1 MKAAVIREFG
11 PPYVFHIEDMPT
23 PEIKE
28 DQVLVKVH
36 ASSVNPIDWKTRKG
50 NLRFILGSAFPIIL
64 GYDVSGEVM
73 EIGKRVKKFKK
84 GDLVYSRLDRKFGG
98 AYAEYAVGSESTFAL
113 KPEKLSHEEA
123 ASIPLAALTAL
134 QGLRDLGKMKEG
146 DKVLLIGAASGVG
159 HFAVQIVNIL
169 GGESWAVSSL
179 RHQKLVEIL
188 KPAHFIDYTREN
200 YKQIDEQFDIVFD
213 IVGTETFLT
222 CRHLL
227 KSKGTYITTLP
238 RPKILIHRAI
248 TMFVTQ
254 KKVKTF
260 LMKPYGADL
269 ELLNS
274 WIEEGKFHAH
284 IDRVFPLEKIADAHQ
299 YSEEGH
305 AEGKI
310 VIKITKE

>member
-11 PPYVFHIEDMPT
+11 PPYVFHIENMPM
-23 PEIKE
+23 PVIKE
-28 DQVLVKVH
+28 DEVLVKVH

-50 NLRFILGSAFPIIL
+50 NLKFILGSAFPIIL
-64 GYDVSGEVM
+64 GYDVSGEVV
-73 EIGKRVKKFKK
+73 ETGKRVKKFKK
-84 GDLVYSRLDRKFGG
+84 GDLVFSRLDRKFGG

-123 ASIPLAALTAL
+123 AAIPLAALTAL
-134 QGLRDLGKMKEG
+134 QGLRDLGKMKKD

-179 RHQKLVEIL
+179 RHQKLIDSL
-188 KPAHFIDYTREN
+188 NPSHFIDYTRED
-200 YKQIDEQFDIVFD
+200 YKQLDGQFDIVFD

-222 CRHLL
+222 CKHLL
-227 KSKGTYITTLP
+227 RPKGIYITTLP
-238 RPKILIHRAI
+238 RPKVLIHRAI

-260 LMKPYGADL
+260 VMKSHGTDL
-269 ELLNS
+269 ELLNK
-274 WIEEGKFHAH
+274 WMEEGKFRVN
-284 IDRVFPLEKIADAHQ
+284 IDRIFPLDKIADAHQ

-310 VIKITKE
+310 VIKISGD

>member
-11 PPYVFHIEDMPT
+11 PPYVFHIEEVPVPVIQDH
-23 PEIKE
+23 EI
-28 DQVLVKVH
+28 LVKVH
-36 ASSVNPIDWKTRKG
+36 ASSVNPIDWKTRRG
-50 NLRFILGSAFPIIL
+50 NHKFILGSGFPIIL
-64 GYDVSGEVM
+64 GYDVSGEVV
-73 EIGKRVKKFKK
+73 ETGKRVRKFRK
-84 GDLVYSRLDRKFGG
+84 GDMVYSRLDRKFGR

-113 KPEKLSHEEA
+113 KPEKISHEEA
-123 ASIPLAALTAL
+123 AAIPLAALTAL
-134 QGLRDLGKMKEG
+134 QGLRDLGKMKKG

-179 RHQKLVEIL
+179 RHQKLIDSL

-200 YKQIDEQFDIVFD
+200 YKQQEDQFDIVFD
-213 IVGTETFLT
+213 IVGAETFLT

-227 KSKGTYITTLP
+227 KPKGVYITTLP
-238 RPKILIHRAI
+238 RPKVLVHRAI
-248 TMFVTQ
+248 TMFITQ

-260 LMKPYGADL
+260 LMKSHGSDL

-274 WIEEGKFHAH
+274 WIEEGKFHVH
-284 IDRVFPLEKIADAHQ
+284 IDRVFPLDKIADAHQ

-305 AEGKI
+305 TEGKI
-310 VIKITKE
+310 VIKITG